1 MASCQRASCWRA
13 PRPPV
18 GAETAG
24 RCGAIGGGFGSR
36 RLSRPSCRLRALAG
50 GWAGSGCRGRG
61 GARRR
66 DRRLVPR
73 PSDAAAQQAATSAAG
88 GCLGRSCRAGA
99 ALAGRRAAGGQRMPW
114 PRRGEAPRPPVGAET
129 AGCCGAIGG
138 GFGSRRLSRRATADG
153 RPRATAA
160 GRPRETP
167 GDARRGR
174 EDASPR
180 RVSRRCGGLPSRSG
194 PSRRR
199 CSGWPSRGHV
209 RRARLSRRCGRDRRG
224 GAGRSRA

>member
-24 RCGAIGGGFGSR
+24 CCGATSGGFGSR
-36 RLSRPSCRLRALAG
+36 RLSRRSCRAGAAPAG
-50 GWAGSGCRGRG
+50 GRAGSGCRGRG

-73 PSDAAAQQAATSAAG
+73 PPDAAAQQAAASAAG
-88 GCLGRSCRAGA
+88 GCLGRSCR
-99 ALAGRRAAGGQRMPW
+99 LLRRRAAGGQRMPW

-129 AGCCGAIGG
+129 VGCCGAIGG
-138 GFGSRRLSRRATADG
+138 DFGSRRLSRRATADG